1 MKYININNISMKKV
15 IILII
20 SIITS
25 LSLLLQV
32 NASNLE
38 EVLYKNVIVT
48 KNQIEKDYT
57 NGKALNTRIAEI
69 FIKYRWDKD
78 KINLEK
84 LKDLLKWKIII
95 LENKDRITNNEKK
108 VLNLYKNLF
117 FRAVLLTDYNI

>member
-69 FIKYRWDKD
+69 FIKYR
-78 KINLEK
+78 
-84 LKDLLKWKIII
+84 
-95 LENKDRITNNEKK
+95 
-108 VLNLYKNLF
+108 
-117 FRAVLLTDYNI
+117 